1 MQHPAQDPYLLSYE
15 AGADHGLHFSVPAF
29 AADHGLSASRLPY
42 VARVLIENAL
52 RHESAPG
59 TERPHALALLRAY
72 HPDTAAQAEAADVW
86 LHPTRVLAQDVSGI
100 PSLIDLAAMRDVLQ
114 ARGGDPRRIN
124 PMIPVDLIVDHSLIA
139 EEGGHPGARQANEA
153 REYAQNRERY
163 TFLKWAQGAFD
174 NLRLVPPGKG
184 ILHQINVEYLADVA
198 TCVTTA
204 QGARVTCP
212 DTLVGTDSHTTMVN
226 ALGVL
231 GWGVGGIEAEA
242 AMLGDALVLRAPEI
256 IGVRLFNQPPPGI
269 TATDIVLN
277 LTRILRE
284 AKVVAQFVE
293 FTGEALDGVLSL
305 EDRATLSNMAPEYGS
320 TCAYFP
326 IDEETLAYLARTG
339 RQPAQVSRVRRY
351 AQAAG
356 LWRTGAAPGYRR
368 TVEVD
373 LAQITRVAAGP
384 TRPQDRM
391 TLAEVPLTFKK
402 TTAALPASPS
412 PELPEGAVVLA
423 AITSCTNTSNPR
435 LLVAAGLLARKAQAL
450 GLRPPAWTK
459 TSLTPGSRVVTDY
472 LESSG
477 LQAALDAMGFHTAG
491 YGCATCA
498 GLSGS
503 LDAAVEQH
511 IAQDNPRVAAV
522 LSGNRNF
529 PGRVHP
535 LARANYLVSPALV
548 VAYAIAGTVTRD
560 LESEPV
566 SWRAD
571 GTPVMLAELW
581 PDDAEIDAVVAE
593 HVHPSLFTERY
604 RDVFDGDP
612 AWMALPTNS
621 GACYAW
627 DADSLYLRRPPYL
640 DVPLQQGQVRIEGAR
655 ALLILGDS
663 VTTDHISPANEIP
676 PHSSAGRYLL
686 SLGVAP
692 DALHTYLARRG
703 NHRVMMRATFA
714 QPTLVNELLPDG
726 PIGATRHQPDGAVL
740 PIYDVAMQY
749 RDAQVP
755 VVVVAGKDYGNGSSR
770 DWAAKG
776 TRLLGVRAVIAESFE
791 RIHRSNLV
799 NMGVLPLQ
807 LPAGVTR
814 LTLGLDGTETFDL
827 DIPASLTPQG
837 MVDCLIRGRSTP
849 QPLSLLCRLDN
860 EHEIEIWRAGGI
872 LPAVLRQAL
881 EDSREVPQH

>member
-1 MQHPAQDPYLLSYE
+1 MQHPTQDPYLLSYDE
-15 AGADHGLHFSVPAF
+15 GADHGLHFSVPAF

-59 TERPHALALLRAY
+59 AERTHALALLRAY

-100 PSLIDLAAMRDVLQ
+100 PSLIDLAAMRDVVQ

-124 PMIPVDLIVDHSLIA
+124 PMIPVDLIVDHSLIV

-153 REYAQNRERY
+153 REYVQNRERY

-198 TCVTTA
+198 TTATTA

-242 AMLGDALVLRAPEI
+242 AMLGDALVLRAPDI
-256 IGVRLFNQPPPGI
+256 IGVRLFNRPAPGI

-339 RQPAQVSRVRRY
+339 RQPAQIARVRRY

-368 TVEVD
+368 MVEVD
-373 LAQITRVAAGP
+373 LALITRVAAGP

-391 TLAEVPLTFKK
+391 TLAEVPLTFRK
-402 TTAALPASPS
+402 TTAALPATPS

-477 LQAALDAMGFHTAG
+477 LQAALDALGFHTAG

-503 LDAAVEQH
+503 LDATVEQH
-511 IAQDNPRVAAV
+511 IAQGNPRVAAV

-581 PDDAEIDAVVAE
+581 PDDAEIDAVVAG

-612 AWMALPTNS
+612 AWMALPTHA

-640 DVPLQQGQVRIEGAR
+640 DVPLQQGHVRIEGAR
-655 ALLILGDS
+655 PLLILGDS

-676 PHSSAGRYLL
+676 PQSSAGRYLL

-714 QPTLVNELLPDG
+714 QPTLINELLPDG
-726 PIGATRHQPDGAVL
+726 PVGATRHQPDGAVL

-827 DIPASLTPQG
+827 DIPASLAPQG
-837 MVDCLIRGRSTP
+837 MVHCLIRGRGAP